1 MLAQYLNKM
10 AKYSENYV
18 TEPYKKIGGALETL
32 TQCLQIVC
40 DGDLISKPDRDD
52 FVNKGLIIRSNG
64 YNIISAR
71 GIEYLEQLN
80 IIHC

>member
-1 MLAQYLNKM
+1 M
-10 AKYSENYV
+10 AEYSQNYV

-32 TQCLQIVC
+32 IQCLRIVW
-40 DGDLISKPDRDD
+40 DGDLCSKADRDD

-64 YNIISAR
+64 YNIISAK
-71 GIEYLEQLN
+71 GIEYLEQIG

>member
-1 MLAQYLNKM
+1 MAQY
-10 AKYSENYV
+10 ADNYV
-18 TEPYKKIGGALETL
+18 TEPYKKVGGALETL
-32 TQCLQIVC
+32 IQCLRIVW
-40 DGDLISKPDRDD
+40 DGDLVSKSDRDD

-64 YNIISAR
+64 YNVISAK